1 MRKKIL
7 WAVLVLVL
15 VVLGTAAWFLYKQPA
30 VKFNGERTV
39 SAAPASFSLRFSV
52 LNTAEVQTLAFKEGD
67 ALHVSWLIESG
78 SVDILISMAG
88 EKPIYQA
95 NGQGKGDEAAF
106 DLPIPK
112 SGDYIISVTGKSA
125 RGWMKC
131 TEAEE
136 GLT

>member
-1 MRKKIL
+1 MRKKAI

-15 VVLGTAAWFLYKQPA
+15 VVLGIAAWFLYKQPA

-39 SAAPASFSLRFSV
+39 SAAPASFSLRFNV
-52 LNTAEVQTLAFKEGD
+52 LNTAESQILAFQEGD
-67 ALHVSWLIESG
+67 TLSVSWLIDSG

-106 DLPIPK
+106 DLTIPK
-112 SGDYIISVTGKSA
+112 TGDYTITVTGKNA
-125 RGWMKC
+125 KGWLSF
-131 TEAEE
+131 TQAQ
-136 GLT
+136 